1 MKYLSYLLY
10 PLCVGGAVYSL
21 LNVKY
26 KRYGPRHL
34 LSPGLRPLCSG
45 SQGPATPGSG
55 TLAGAPRQG
64 THCRSGPGARPCA
77 RTLLWS
83 HGHVEVWLPP
93 RCAQGKGRRVA
104 WDPRGVAAAGALGRG
119 AAAGDWRLS
128 GQSPP
133 PRRALS
139 TEAGGRWREGPPGP
153 PVLRHRALD
162 GRPGELGCSG
172 APRRSYSHQCNRR
185 ELTGMS
191 GPR

>member
-64 THCRSGPGARPCA
+64 THRRSGPGARPCA

-83 HGHVEVWLPP
+83 RGHVEVWLPP

-139 TEAGGRWREGPPGP
+139 TEAGGVRGHLGLQFSDTVPWTGARESWGARGLPGG
-153 PVLRHRALD
+153 VTLISVTDA
-162 GRPGELGCSG
+162 S
-172 APRRSYSHQCNRR
+172 
-185 ELTGMS
+185 
-191 GPR
+191 